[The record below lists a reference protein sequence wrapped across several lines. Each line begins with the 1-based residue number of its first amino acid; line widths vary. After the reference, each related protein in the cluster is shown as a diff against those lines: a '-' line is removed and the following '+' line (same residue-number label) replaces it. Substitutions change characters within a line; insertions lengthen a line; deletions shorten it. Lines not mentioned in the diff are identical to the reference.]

1 MLMTTPSILI
11 HFIGRMITN
20 THAPIAVSS
29 APTGIHIV
37 LQKSAKFF
45 FGGGEFYVA
54 YLTKCFPYFP
64 QQID

>member
-45 FGGGEFYVA
+45 FGGGEF
-54 YLTKCFPYFP
+54 LCSLL
-64 QQID
+64 D